1 MQNSKLLIF
10 EHKTKK
16 VAIFSNISYFYNDS
30 SFFWNTY
37 TFLLNFK
44 GACNSDSA
52 TSGKNCSLVNFK
64 CVLDNFFNK
73 TILQKKLPFTH
84 LTRLTVWQLFFVR
97 KGHLFTAVF
106 KIAQWSKI
114 RRKGREKRQGGLHY
128 ARQTKKGYNFKNGWN
143 PILFWRCRNDAE
155 IATLKVKK
163 QT

>member
-1 MQNSKLLIF
+1 M
-10 EHKTKK
+10 
-16 VAIFSNISYFYNDS
+16 
-30 SFFWNTY
+30 
-37 TFLLNFK
+37 
-44 GACNSDSA
+44 
-52 TSGKNCSLVNFK
+52 
-64 CVLDNFFNK
+64 DNFFNK

-143 PILFWRCRNDAE
+143 PILFGRCRNDAE
-155 IATLKVKK
+155 IVALKVKK
-163 QT
+163 TNLKTLFEMSFCMYTRVSSYRVSSTHFFLIKWSTHRQFFPMSPQKF